1 VKIEGTLRQGMVNGM
16 WWMLLFAWKPKA
28 LPEDNSFWVYGTT
41 ITVSGG
47 RYSTTMTLQKLQE
60 QTIHNKLARVLI
72 SLQ

>member
-1 VKIEGTLRQGMVNGM
+1 LRA
-16 WWMLLFAWKPKA
+16 LLDKAWLTVVGAAFAWKPKA
-28 LPEDNSFWVYGTT
+28 LPQDNSFWVYGAT

-60 QTIHNKLARVLI
+60 QTIHNKLARALI

>member
-1 VKIEGTLRQGMVNGM
+1 VVDAA
-16 WWMLLFAWKPKA
+16 FVWKPKA
-28 LPEDNSFWVYGTT
+28 LPEDNSFWVHGMT

-47 RYSTTMTLQKLQE
+47 RYLTTMTLQKLQE

>member
-1 VKIEGTLRQGMVNGM
+1 MVNFVVDAA
-16 WWMLLFAWKPKA
+16 FAWKPKA

-60 QTIHNKLARVLI
+60 QTIHNKLARVL